1 MGRFLNFLKAKG
13 GTAGIEFA
21 FVAPVM
27 LLMAAGIT
35 EVGRYYSV
43 YDATN
48 RLADQYASA
57 WADCTD
63 VPAGTCATELATFT
77 SASTIANI
85 VPALVPAQTSIS
97 MFQILMVGT
106 TPTVVSSYPTGASL
120 SGSQITAATAA
131 FTSGQS
137 GVIVTV
143 SYNHTLAY
151 FPASMNPILGS
162 ALNFSY
168 TVVQLKS

>member
-1 MGRFLNFLKAKG
+1 MGRFRKFLKASG
-13 GTAGIEFA
+13 AAAAVEFA
-21 FVAPVM
+21 FIAPVM
-27 LLMAAGIT
+27 IVMAAGIT
-35 EVGRYYSV
+35 EIGRYYSV

-63 VPAGTCATELATFT
+63 VPAGTCATELTTFT

-106 TPTVVSSYPTGASL
+106 TPTVVYSYPSGGSL
-120 SGSQITAATAA
+120 SAAQTSAATAA

-143 SYNHTLAY
+143 SYNHSLLY
-151 FPASMNPILGS
+151 FPSTMNAILGS
-162 ALNFSY
+162 VLNFSY